1 MAEFQFNFLSPYS
14 LTFISDDHD
23 LNPPRVSGMDQVF
36 FQTFFKTEVLVRKV
50 NQFGLTAESGA
61 GCCSIIY
68 RELSLWVDQG
78 FSTICEPVN
87 YTWFTKSWVHD
98 LACRI
103 LKFQDLTCKHWNFN
117 IWHAEY
123 YRFWPAEYWRYD
135 MQNIPLSRSDMLFLS
150 PCMFLCNDQWYGVRK
165 W

>member
-1 MAEFQFNFLSPYS
+1 MAEFQFNFLSPILLRLS
-14 LTFISDDHD
+14 LMITILILQEFQEWTKYFFKHFLKLKCWWERLASSDWPQNQALLPHN
-23 LNPPRVSGMDQVF
+23 LPRVI
-36 FQTFFKTEVLVRKV
+36 TVRLGIRYNMWASK
-50 NQFGLTAESGA
+50 LH
-61 GCCSIIY
+61 
-68 RELSLWVDQG
+68 LSYPD
-78 FSTICEPVN
+78 
-87 YTWFTKSWVHD
+87 SWVHD

-135 MQNIPLSRSDMLFLS
+135 MCNIPLSRSDMLFLS